1 MSQNAIPYTFIPGTK
16 AKATEV
22 NTNFTFLKDKIDE
35 IQTSLSS
42 TSGELNTFITDTQS
56 DIQDLQDTKCDK
68 KLKSS
73 GFITNCIIE
82 APNGVLSYSGSN
94 VTAYSGLKV
103 LIPDGKNDDGSFKN
117 LEYTLENN
125 VIKDFSNTTIHG
137 ALYIDN
143 SGVLY
148 AYASETEGATV
159 GSSFSGVF
167 YNTSTNFIHPVASG
181 VVDET
186 KKLCRIGE
194 IKITSGTVNYFLS
207 YQPLKLYPYNLCSS
221 IPNTISSASK
231 NKPVVIIEN
240 YYYIHSGYYVFSD
253 GLKVQWGLSS
263 YLTINAEEDIYF
275 LKQFSNTIYKVFL
288 QRQVETCNWTPQA
301 KMYRTNCF
309 RIANNASDGSQCN
322 IQWLAIGY

>member
-22 NTNFTFLKDKIDE
+22 NANFTFLKDKIDE

-68 KLKSS
+68 KLKAS

-117 LEYTLENN
+117 LEYTIENN
-125 VIKDFSNTTIHG
+125 VIKDFSNTTING

-148 AYASETEGATV
+148 AYASEAEGATV
-159 GSSFSGVF
+159 DSSFSGVF

-207 YQPLKLYPYNLCSS
+207 YQPLKLYPYNLCNSTPS
-221 IPNTISSASK
+221 TISSASK
-231 NKPVVIIEN
+231 YKPMVVVEN
-240 YYYIHSGYYVFSD
+240 YFNTHSGYLIFSD

-263 YLTINAEEDIYF
+263 YLAINIEEDVYF
-275 LKQFSNTIYKVFL
+275 LKPFKYTCYRVFL
-288 QRQVETCNWTPQA
+288 QRLTETANWTPQA
-301 KMYRTNCF
+301 KMFRTNCV
-309 RIANNASDGSQCN
+309 RIANNGSDGKQSN

>member
-68 KLKSS
+68 KIKSS

-125 VIKDFSNTTIHG
+125 VIKDFSNTTING

-167 YNTSTNFIHPVASG
+167 YNTSTNFINPVASG

-186 KKLCRIGE
+186 VKLCRIGE
-194 IKITSGTVNYFLS
+194 IKVSSGTFNSFIS
-207 YQPLKLYPYNLCSS
+207 YEPLKIYPQNICNKLPSS
-221 IPNTISSASK
+221 LSSATRY
-231 NKPVVIIEN
+231 NFATIIEN
-240 YYYIHSGYYVFSD
+240 YYNGASGYVIFSD
-253 GLKVQWGLSS
+253 GFTVQWGITGELGQNASTTVKLLKS
-263 YLTINAEEDIYF
+263 YHSTY
-275 LKQFSNTIYKVFL
+275 YKVFS
-288 QRQVETCNWTPQA
+288 QRWNVTNNWTVIAHGATQNTL
-301 KMYRTNCF
+301 YICNC
-309 RIANNASDGSQCN
+309 ASDGSSGK
-322 IQWLAIGY
+322 IMWMSIGY